1 MSGPDVPGRER
12 CAAAAASESPV
23 DSLYQAVDRLLGGRD
38 GISIHVLQPES
49 AVAIALPSGYRWY
62 VYPPHRGVIDVAVP
76 HAVLYGP
83 EPAPVAGVPLI
94 TLAAVEDLREL
105 MISTQAGL
113 VAQLIDADLTARMEM
128 DLFDPDTLLGE
139 GI

>member
-1 MSGPDVPGRER
+1 V
-12 CAAAAASESPV
+12 AAAVSATPV
-23 DSLYQAVDRLLGGRD
+23 DSLYEAVDRLLGGRD

-49 AVAIALPSGYRWY
+49 AVAIVLPSGYRWY
-62 VYPPHRGVIDVAVP
+62 VHPPHAGVIDVAVP

-83 EPAPVAGVPLI
+83 EPVPVPGMPLI
-94 TLAAVEDLREL
+94 TLTAVEDLREL
-105 MISTQAGL
+105 MISTRAGL